1 MKLDYDSKIETSN
14 TQDDKTLNIN
24 PEEFWPK
31 RSAATVVEQRTRG
44 ITDNKKYLY
53 KSAYLQD
60 SCKVRIEN
68 M

>member
-1 MKLDYDSKIETSN
+1 MKLDYDSKTETSN
-14 TQDDKTLNIN
+14 NQDDKTLSTN

-31 RSAATVVEQRTRG
+31 ISAATVVEQRTRG

-60 SCKVRIEN
+60 SCEVRIETI
-68 M
+68 